1 MFCDTYVICASL
13 DRAKE
18 KRIVASSYKVVSD
31 HSSTC
36 FIVKDIWIQKLT
48 KSVYYDEYNDL
59 DEYIENAFQPNLH
72 STNSILLAN
81 D

>member
-1 MFCDTYVICASL
+1 MPIL
-13 DRAKE
+13 IELK

-36 FIVKDIWIQKLT
+36 FIAKDIWIQKLT

-59 DEYIENAFQPNLH
+59 DEYIENAFQPNLRL
-72 STNSILLAN
+72 TNNILLAN